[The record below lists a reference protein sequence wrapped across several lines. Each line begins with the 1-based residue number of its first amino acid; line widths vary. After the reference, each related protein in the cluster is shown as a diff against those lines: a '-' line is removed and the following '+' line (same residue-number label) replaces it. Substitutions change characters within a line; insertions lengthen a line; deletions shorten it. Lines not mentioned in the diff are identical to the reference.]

1 MVTLLKRF
9 QWLCAGVL
17 LSAQLHAAD
26 LPTYKIGD
34 KAQEDIRVI
43 VPFDV
48 VDTQATAALKA
59 TKAQTVAAIYHH
71 WIGVTNQVADQFL
84 KAFAEAH
91 TSFSNYLM
99 MAYHQPK
106 IDDATIEAS
115 DFGYLVTAYNVENKN
130 FPVTTQLAVNWA
142 HGDSGKEYRD
152 KWLDALEKLVSQPIQ
167 PNTPP
172 TNFFVSKRIRIMPVT
187 NVDEQFTFQI
197 AWKKGYVVGAN
208 SIHTASAVRAAFRK
222 EFSENEQPL
231 ANALSQFIQPNCFPD
246 VEMTLAARDYE
257 VRKLVVSD
265 HFTTG
270 QMLAKQ
276 GDPIDSKVKA
286 ALDAMNKELMPGALN
301 EQIAAER
308 ERTLQEAEQAQE
320 AQDKAVS
327 EHKAAELAL
336 QQQQQA
342 QLGRKQAEGLAA
354 QERAEANAMRE
365 QALDAQILA
374 QKIRTR
380 DEWLVGGIA
389 TISAVALAVL
399 WWLIRQRR
407 AVSIS
412 VPARLQKM
420 EPAAPAVSP
429 ELAPFLAQTLKDA
442 VVQGLAAQRAEL
454 LETQRMA
461 ATEISQLVLRL
472 DQLQAPMQERLRAY
486 QDRIQELQ
494 KELADRTDE
503 NRELLK
509 LKIEMMRKQLE
520 SERGRVNFN

>member
-1 MVTLLKRF
+1 MVNFLKCF
-9 QWLCAGVL
+9 PWLCAGIL
-17 LSAQLHAAD
+17 LSLSLQAAD
-26 LPTYKIGD
+26 LPAYKIGD
-34 KAQEDIRVI
+34 KAKDDIRVI

-71 WIGVTNQVADQFL
+71 WIGVTNQVADQFF
-84 KAFAEAH
+84 KAFEQTHA
-91 TSFSNYLM
+91 SFSNYLFT
-99 MAYHQPK
+99 AYHQPR

-115 DFGYLVTAYNVENKN
+115 DFGYLVTAFNVENKN

-142 HGDSGKEYRD
+142 HGDSGEEYRNQ
-152 KWLDALEKLVSQPIQ
+152 WLAALEKVVSQPIQ
-167 PNTPP
+167 PNIPP

-187 NVDEQFTFQI
+187 NVDDPFTFQI

-231 ANALSQFIQPNCFPD
+231 AAALSQFIQPNCFPD
-246 VEMTLAARDYE
+246 VDMTLAARDYE

-276 GDPIDSKVKA
+276 GDPIDSKIKA

-308 ERTLQEAEQAQE
+308 ERTLQEAEHAQE

-342 QLGRKQAEGLAA
+342 QLGRKQAENVAA

-380 DEWLVGGIA
+380 NEWLVGGIA
-389 TISAVALAVL
+389 TISAAALAVL

-407 AVSIS
+407 TSAVS

-420 EPAAPAVSP
+420 ENPQATSP

-442 VVQGLAAQRAEL
+442 VVQGLAQQRAEL

-494 KELADRTDE
+494 KELSDRTDE